1 MSAVR
6 ELFLC
11 FRRRDVC
18 AECRA
23 ASCED
28 VVLAV
33 LVRRRPVGEC
43 RADEGIRGA
52 RSGTGFE
59 VDGENH
65 APTIAMARRQYTVN
79 ARKERSDTA
88 MEVVTTAKM
97 ASGIETDSRIKGV
110 TA

>member
-1 MSAVR
+1 
-6 ELFLC
+6 
-11 FRRRDVC
+11 VC

-33 LVRRRPVGEC
+33 LARRWRCPVGEC

-59 VDGENH
+59 AEGDSH
-65 APTIAMARRQYTVN
+65 APMIAMARRQYTVN

-88 MEVVTTAKM
+88 IEVVTMAKK
-97 ASGIETDSRIKGV
+97 ASGMETESRIKGV